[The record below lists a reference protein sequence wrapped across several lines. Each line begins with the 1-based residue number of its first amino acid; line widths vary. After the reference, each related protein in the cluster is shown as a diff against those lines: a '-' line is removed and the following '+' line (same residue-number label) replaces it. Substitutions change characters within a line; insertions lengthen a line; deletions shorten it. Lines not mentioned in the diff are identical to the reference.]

1 MRARVQRPS
10 HTTQDGTI
18 ITLIRAGEGL
28 IGVSTRRRYAEG
40 DTLEVEPEGHRW
52 RAVEA
57 EEG

>member
-18 ITLIRAGEGL
+18 IV
-28 IGVSTRRRYAEG
+28 GVSTRRRYAEG
-40 DTLEVEPEGHRW
+40 DTLEVEPEGPRW